1 MIARSTASTFLTRT
15 RRQLERA
22 LVSCMPSRDGH
33 VLEAARYAVL
43 SGGHRWRGLTCAA
56 AGMVFQR
63 PAWRAVRPFACAVE
77 LVHAA
82 ALTLDDLPSMDNATI
97 RRGRPCVHKVFPAW
111 AVDMLPA
118 YLVNEGYQA
127 MLNSGTPPERLVAAL
142 RVIAPAG
149 SSLAFG
155 QEMDLVQ
162 RDAAAMD
169 QLVACYGRKTGSLFA
184 AAAAAGAIVCGAGED
199 DARRMQAA
207 GMCIGLAYQIKDDI
221 ADVEG
226 NGTGKAH
233 GMDAGRVTAVTLCG
247 VEAARKRAR
256 QFGQEAAGLLAP
268 YGSAADVL
276 LEIIRVAAP

>member
-1 MIARSTASTFLTRT
+1 MSELAVAPSIGNMRKRIEQAL
-15 RRQLERA
+15 RA
-22 LVSCMPSRDGH
+22 VLSGGEGH
-33 VLEAARYAVL
+33 VVEAARYAVL
-43 SGGHRWRGLTCAA
+43 GEARRWRGLVCAA
-56 AGMVFQR
+56 AGKAFCR
-63 PAWRAVRPFACAVE
+63 HSWRLTKLFACALE

-118 YLVNEGYQA
+118 YLVNKAYQV

-142 RVIAPAG
+142 RIIAPAG

-162 RDAAAMD
+162 RDDAAMD

-256 QFGQEAAGLLAP
+256 QFGQEAADLVAA
-268 YGSAADVL
+268 YGSAADML